1 MSAEN
6 LENIKNF
13 EGWGLTLLAHEKKS
27 VCEPE
32 SSLSSNFCSLPFHQI
47 FLFFFFFFLFSFFS
61 FFLSYCKTILET
73 SSVSE
78 TSSHFLVRLHCSS
91 INSRWRCFSTLHRAT
106 CDILISHLLALTIW
120 EIKAVRKAKSLGF
133 GFSFWAIE
141 PIPKDRNNGK
151 FRKPH
156 SSGKLMSGM
165 LFSWV

>member
-1 MSAEN
+1 MRAEVWPYLLMKRKVYVSLNLVCQVISAVYHF
-6 LENIKNF
+6 IR
-13 EGWGLTLLAHEKKS
+13 
-27 VCEPE
+27 
-32 SSLSSNFCSLPFHQI
+32 
-47 FLFFFFFFLFSFFS
+47 FFFFFLFFFFSFFS
-61 FFLSYCKTILET
+61 FFLSYCKTILKT

-78 TSSHFLVRLHCSS
+78 TSSHFLLRLRCSS

>member
-6 LENIKNF
+6 LENIKNL

-27 VCEPE
+27 VCESE
-32 SSLSSNFCSLPFHQI
+32 SSLSSNFCSLP
-47 FLFFFFFFLFSFFS
+47 FSFFS
-61 FFLSYCKTILET
+61 FFLSYCKTILKT
-73 SSVSE
+73 SSVSV
-78 TSSHFLVRLHCSS
+78 TSSHFLVRLQCSS

-106 CDILISHLLALTIW
+106 CDILISHLPALTIW

-141 PIPKDRNNGK
+141 QIPKDRNNGK

-165 LFSWV
+165 PFSWV

>member
-6 LENIKNF
+6 LENIKNL

-32 SSLSSNFCSLPFHQI
+32 SSLSSNFCSLPF
-47 FLFFFFFFLFSFFS
+47 SFFS
-61 FFLSYCKTILET
+61 FFLSYCKTILKT
-73 SSVSE
+73 SSVSV
-78 TSSHFLVRLHCSS
+78 TSSHFLVRLQCSS

-106 CDILISHLLALTIW
+106 CDILISHLPALTIW